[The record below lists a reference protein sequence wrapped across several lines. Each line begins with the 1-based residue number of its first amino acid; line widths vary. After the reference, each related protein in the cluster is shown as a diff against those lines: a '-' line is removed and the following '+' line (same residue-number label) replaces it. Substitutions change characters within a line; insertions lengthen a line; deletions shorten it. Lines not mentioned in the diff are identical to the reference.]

1 MVEDKN
7 LKKMSRKE
15 LLELLVMISK
25 KNDELEK
32 ELNKTKKLLED
43 KRIIISEA
51 GSIADA
57 ALKLN
62 NIFEIAQKSADQY
75 LDSIKNNFLTKE
87 NVCTKNK

>member
-1 MVEDKN
+1 
-7 LKKMSRKE
+7 MSRKE